1 MIRLIV
7 GLGNPG
13 PEYEH
18 TRHNAGFWWVDAAA
32 RQLGASLS
40 FDRNYHGLLARLALP
55 DGPVWLLQPMTF
67 MNLSGKSVGPLAR
80 FFKLEPAQILVVH
93 DELDLE
99 PGQMKLKQG
108 GGAAGH
114 NGLKDILAQLGSP
127 DFWRLRIG
135 IGHPGDR
142 AEVANWVLK
151 RPPLED
157 RLTINQC
164 IASSVETLP
173 LLLAGTMDRAMMKIH
188 AKPPRPK
195 PLPRPLVGHATVPLA
210 GLPTATPAGL
220 SAGSPDQGPVVPLAE
235 LPTPAQE

>member
-32 RQLGASLS
+32 RQLGATLA
-40 FDRNYHGLLARLALP
+40 FDRSYHGLVARVNRPNPA

-67 MNLSGKSVGPLAR
+67 MNLSGKSVAPLAR
-80 FFKLEPAQILVVH
+80 FYKIEPAQILVVH
-93 DELDLE
+93 DELDLL

-135 IGHPGDR
+135 IGHPGVR
-142 AEVANWVLK
+142 AEVANFVLRK
-151 RPPLED
+151 PPLDE
-157 RLTINQC
+157 RVAINQC
-164 IASSVETLP
+164 ITESVKVLP
-173 LLLAGTMDRAMMKIH
+173 QLLDGAMDRALMKIH

-195 PLPRPLVGHATVPLA
+195 PPRPADAPATATATATTDVPA
-210 GLPTATPAGL
+210 PATPA
-220 SAGSPDQGPVVPLAE
+220 AD
-235 LPTPAQE
+235 TRD

>member
-1 MIRLIV
+1 M
-7 GLGNPG
+7 
-13 PEYEH
+13 
-18 TRHNAGFWWVDAAA
+18 
-32 RQLGASLS
+32 
-40 FDRNYHGLLARLALP
+40 
-55 DGPVWLLQPMTF
+55 
-67 MNLSGKSVGPLAR
+67 
-80 FFKLEPAQILVVH
+80 VH
-93 DELDLE
+93 DELDLD

-195 PLPRPLVGHATVPLA
+195 PLPRPLVGHATVPLV

-220 SAGSPDQGPVVPLAE
+220 STGSPDQGPVVPLAE

>member
-18 TRHNAGFWWVDAAA
+18 TRHNAGFWWLDAAA
-32 RQLGASLS
+32 HQLGAALR
-40 FDRNYHGLLARLALP
+40 FERNYHGLLVLP

-67 MNLSGKSVGPLAR
+67 MNLSGKSVGPLAH
-80 FFKLEPAQILVVH
+80 FFKIEPAQILVVH
-93 DELDLE
+93 DELDLA
-99 PGQMKLKQG
+99 PGQIKLKQG

-157 RLTINQC
+157 RLSINQC
-164 IASSVETLP
+164 IAASVETLP
-173 LLLAGTMDRAMMKIH
+173 LLLAGAMDRATMKIH

-195 PLPRPLVGHATVPLA
+195 PPPRQPADLA
-210 GLPTATPAGL
+210 GAAPARGPAASPADLPTR
-220 SAGSPDQGPVVPLAE
+220 SPE
-235 LPTPAQE
+235 